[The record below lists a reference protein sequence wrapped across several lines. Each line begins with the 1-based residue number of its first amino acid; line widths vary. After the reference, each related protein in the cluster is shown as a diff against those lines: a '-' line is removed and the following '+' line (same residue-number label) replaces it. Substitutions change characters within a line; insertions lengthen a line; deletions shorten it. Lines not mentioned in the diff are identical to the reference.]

1 METVGPQLAPHM
13 LVGIDTAVFIYLFE
27 DSPEYAQIARSVLLQ
42 VQSGTT
48 RAVTSTVTLM
58 EITVKPLQLGNV
70 EVADTYVL
78 LVSRFPNL
86 SVAPIDANTARLA
99 ASFRAKYNLRPAD
112 ALQLGACQ
120 QAGTSA
126 FVTNDKT
133 LRRVDEMEIFI
144 LDDFRY

>member
-1 METVGPQLAPHM
+1 M

-42 VQSGTT
+42 VQSGST

-58 EITVKPLQLGNV
+58 EITVKPLQLGDV

-86 SVAPIDANTARLA
+86 SVVPIDANAARLA

-133 LRRVDEMEIFI
+133 LRRVNEMEIFI